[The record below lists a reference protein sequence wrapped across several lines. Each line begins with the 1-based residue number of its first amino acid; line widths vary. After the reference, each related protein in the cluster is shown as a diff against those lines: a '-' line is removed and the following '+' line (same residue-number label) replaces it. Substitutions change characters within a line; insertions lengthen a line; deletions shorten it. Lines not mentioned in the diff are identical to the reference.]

1 MAELKH
7 LDAFEY
13 YYSLGSARTYEQVA
27 QKVNKSVKTVGIWGS
42 KEKWQEEV
50 RLRDL
55 EAVKESR
62 RQSLINRRS
71 KATEYKKIVEASL
84 DDYVK
89 RLKKGNIEVK
99 SVKDVDVLMRL
110 MCFLDGYALDGEDM
124 IIGETVQDQ
133 SAGDAKEQQ
142 TININSTF
150 SIKR

>member
-7 LDAFEY
+7 LNAFEY

-27 QKVNKSVKTVGIWGS
+27 QKFNKSVKTVGIWGS

-110 MCFLDGYALDGEDM
+110 MCFLDGYALDGEDR

>member
-71 KATEYKKIVEASL
+71 KATEYKKIVEASQ
-84 DDYVK
+84 
-89 RLKKGNIEVK
+89 G
-99 SVKDVDVLMRL
+99 
-110 MCFLDGYALDGEDM
+110 
-124 IIGETVQDQ
+124 
-133 SAGDAKEQQ
+133 
-142 TININSTF
+142 
-150 SIKR
+150 